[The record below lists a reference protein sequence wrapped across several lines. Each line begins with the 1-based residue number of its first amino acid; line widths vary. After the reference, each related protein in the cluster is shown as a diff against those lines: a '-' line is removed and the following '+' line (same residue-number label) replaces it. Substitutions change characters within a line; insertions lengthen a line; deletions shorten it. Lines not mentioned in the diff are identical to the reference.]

1 MANVMTQPGETDGFT
16 VSDHVKTLRKYGG
29 RDIVDCVIANSGEI
43 PENVKEKYL
52 KENSIPVKVDGKTI
66 KELGVDLVLDNI
78 AKVNNDVVKH
88 DSDKLAEVLI
98 DTIMEKK
105 LLYDKKKI
113 FEYMYLSQRIKER
126 EKEENRN

>member
-1 MANVMTQPGETDGFT
+1 M
-16 VSDHVKTLRKYGG
+16 
-29 RDIVDCVIANSGEI
+29 VDCVIANSSEI
-43 PENVKEKYL
+43 PEEIQKKYL
-52 KENSIPVKVDGKTI
+52 KENSIPVKVDGKEI
-66 KELGVDLVLDNI
+66 KELGIDLVLDNI
-78 AKVNNDVVKH
+78 AKVAEDEVKH

-126 EKEENRN
+126 EKEEKGN